1 MPAREIY
8 LDNSATTRPFD
19 EVIASVA
26 QAMAEEYYNP
36 SSPYGPGLREQRR
49 LQEAREAVAAL
60 AGMPDRSVIFTSGGT
75 ESNHL
80 AIRGALAAM
89 RPGRDHLVAS
99 AGEHPSVMRVMD
111 ELETR
116 GYAVDRLPLDGRGQ
130 VSPAA
135 LDAAL
140 TPRTALVSVMHVNN
154 ETGAVMPIEELG
166 RVIRSKAPDAV
177 FHVDGVQALG
187 RVDCGLPAP
196 DLYSVSGHK
205 IHAPKGV
212 GALLVR
218 PGLLLRPV
226 LLGGG
231 QEEGLRSGT
240 ENTPGIRGF
249 GRAAELY
256 RERRERYAAHL
267 RRLKERLARGI
278 AGGLE
283 DVFVNGPGPGE
294 GAPHILNVSF
304 VGLRGEV
311 LLRALEAEGI
321 FVGTGSACSARKRAA
336 SPVLIAMGLPP
347 ERVDSA
353 IRFSLSPLNTEDE
366 IDAALDALYRTVPRL
381 RRFGRKK

>member
-1 MPAREIY
+1 
-8 LDNSATTRPFD
+8 
-19 EVIASVA
+19 
-26 QAMAEEYYNP
+26 
-36 SSPYGPGLREQRR
+36 
-49 LQEAREAVAAL
+49 
-60 AGMPDRSVIFTSGGT
+60 
-75 ESNHL
+75 
-80 AIRGALAAM
+80 M
-89 RPGRDHLVAS
+89 RPGRDHLIAS